1 MHKNLEIPARHLA
14 CALLLVTATGCGW
27 VDSTG
32 AQGTVVS
39 PSANAIN
46 TLRNAQ
52 PLGLIEETSLT
63 AELEGEGAELENWSW
78 LPEDTN
84 VDTRCAS
91 INGFDT
97 SLAASSLTDACTNAD
112 ECTVAIDESRGEDVT
127 RFTLRM
133 PKLRAPVA
141 LSYQLTTTRDDGAQ
155 VMRQQ
160 LLCGLSMNEAPLATD
175 DEYLAPRNEL
185 RIVSPQDADNLL
197 ANDQDDDDVRNQ
209 PLQVLTTPVT
219 APLFATQFSLDSD
232 GGFIYQ
238 PIDDLP
244 DSDSGFIE
252 DSFVYAITDG
262 LHTVNA
268 TAVVRIVDGNRS
280 PQRIQRIPD
289 VTLTASTL
297 GNIQAPVEFELTRYF
312 ADPDS
317 DKLSFSITTGTQSAS
332 RQIATVRGNVLS
344 LQGFEDSVGER
355 VVEIVASD
363 GLESTT
369 DSFVV
374 IVRSTGEDIVVADNR
389 EPTVTDISNRIVQN
403 RFTYDVSGFFNDADE
418 DKMTFTA
425 VGLPEG
431 IVISSEGVISGR
443 SVSDNRGTWFIR
455 VTADDNRGGTVTDG
469 FLLVIN

>member
-1 MHKNLEIPARHLA
+1 MHKKLKSSACHLA
-14 CALLLVTATGCGW
+14 CALLLVSSTGCGW

-32 AQGTVVS
+32 AQGTVVGS
-39 PSANAIN
+39 SANAVK

-52 PLGLIEETSLT
+52 PLGLNEETPLT
-63 AELEGEGAELENWSW
+63 AELEGEGAELGNWKW
-78 LPEDTN
+78 RLDDTN
-84 VDTRCAS
+84 VDARCAS
-91 INGFDT
+91 VNGFDT
-97 SLAASSLTDACTNAD
+97 SLAASSLADACTNVD
-112 ECTVAIDESRGEDVT
+112 ECTVAIDESSSNDVT

-133 PKLRAPVA
+133 PTLRAPVA
-141 LSYQLTTTRDDGAQ
+141 LSYQLTATREDGAE

-160 LLCGLSMNEAPLATD
+160 LLCGLSMNEAPLAND
-175 DEYLAPRNEL
+175 DEYLAARNEL
-185 RIVSPQDADNLL
+185 RIVSAQDADNLL

-209 PLQVLTTPVT
+209 PLQVLTSPVT
-219 APLFATQFSLDSD
+219 APLFASQFSLDSD

-268 TAVVRIVDGNRS
+268 TATVRVIDGNRS

-289 VTLTASTL
+289 VTLTASTPDD
-297 GNIQAPVEFELTRYF
+297 IQAPVQFELTRYF

-317 DKLSFSITTGTQSAS
+317 DTLTFSIASDAPPTT
-332 RQIATVRGNVLS
+332 RQIATVRGTVLS
-344 LQGFEDSVGER
+344 LQAFEDSVGQR
-355 VVEIVASD
+355 DVDIVASD

-369 DSFVV
+369 DSLIV
-374 IVRSTGEDIVVADNR
+374 IVRSAEEDSDLADNR

-403 RFTYDVSGFFNDADE
+403 RFTYDVSLFFNDADDDE
-418 DKMTFTA
+418 MTFTA

-431 IVISSEGVISGR
+431 VVISNEGVISGR
-443 SVSDNRGTWFIR
+443 SVTDNRGTWFVR
-455 VTADDNRGGTVTDG
+455 VTADDDKGGTVTDG